1 MNASKRKKDQSD
13 KNAVLLEGKVMSITN
28 DLNQCVVEKQELV
41 NDLNEMKCCLL
52 TSITGRVKYN
62 LLSDEYSLL
71 HHQVNDLPTVDTE
84 MSIGKQEHE
93 DFANRIREERM
104 RQVRTRLIAET

>member
-41 NDLNEMKCCLL
+41 NDLNEMKCCL
-52 TSITGRVKYN
+52 
-62 LLSDEYSLL
+62 
-71 HHQVNDLPTVDTE
+71 
-84 MSIGKQEHE
+84 
-93 DFANRIREERM
+93 
-104 RQVRTRLIAET
+104 